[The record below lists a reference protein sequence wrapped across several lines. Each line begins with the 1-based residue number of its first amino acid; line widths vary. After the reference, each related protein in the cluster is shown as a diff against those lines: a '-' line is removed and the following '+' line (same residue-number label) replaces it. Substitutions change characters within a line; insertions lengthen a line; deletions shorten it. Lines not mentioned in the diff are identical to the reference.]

1 VNLLLFWWTCCFF
14 LALFMTE
21 FPWLGNCTIKQHVS
35 IWQKLIRLP
44 TTFFASF
51 EAGAGAMHPP
61 KLLKFALLLSFALAF
76 CPQLSRAIAAGPQES
91 IPSNARDQ
99 PKQAS
104 VRLDSLVEE
113 LLSANPELQA
123 ARKRY
128 EAALTR
134 PAQESALP
142 DPRITAGWASNGWPY
157 PGAGLGSEAGS
168 NIGLQV
174 AQEIPFPGKRALKG
188 GIAQK
193 EADSEAQAVRAMEL
207 RLVAQLKER
216 YYELLYIYEAVDLI
230 HRNRELLQ
238 QMAKVT
244 EARYSA
250 GKAMQQD
257 IIKAGIEVSI
267 LENRL
272 IVLEQKRLS
281 GNAEINALLNRPP
294 EEDMGRPETIS
305 TLPPLEPFE
314 SLRAR
319 ALTASPLLQGQRA
332 VIDSR
337 QLNMQSAQK
346 AYYPDFDV
354 MSGYYNQGAMKPM
367 WEFKVQ
373 ANIPLYFGKKQ
384 RYGLEEA
391 GANLVEAQRTYRNDQ
406 QMLLFRLR
414 DRYVAAEAAL
424 KLMDLYSRQVV
435 PQSELALESSLAS
448 YEGGNVDFLTV
459 LSNFTTIREYQINYF
474 EQRADYLKALSGLEE
489 LTGTPGGPASHQGSS
504 QNEVRR

>member
-1 VNLLLFWWTCCFF
+1 
-14 LALFMTE
+14 
-21 FPWLGNCTIKQHVS
+21 
-35 IWQKLIRLP
+35 
-44 TTFFASF
+44 
-51 EAGAGAMHPP
+51 MHPP
-61 KLLKFALLLSFALAF
+61 GVFRFVFLLSLTLFVPSF
-76 CPQLSRAIAAGPQES
+76 PSGAIAAERQES
-91 IPSNARDQ
+91 YTSRSEGQ
-99 PKQAS
+99 PKQES
-104 VRLDSLVEE
+104 VKLVFLVQE
-113 LLSANPELQA
+113 LLRSNPELQA

-128 EAALTR
+128 EAAMTR
-134 PAQESALP
+134 PSQESALP
-142 DPRITAGWASNGWPY
+142 DPRITTGWVSNGLPY
-157 PGAGLGSEAGS
+157 PGAGLGSEATS
-168 NIGLQV
+168 NIGIQI

-193 EADSEAQAVRAMEL
+193 EADSEAQAVRATEL
-207 RLVAQLKER
+207 RLVAQLKEK

-230 HRNRELLQ
+230 HRNQELLQ
-238 QMAKVT
+238 QMAKVA

-272 IVLEQKRLS
+272 IALEQKKLS
-281 GNAEINALLNRPP
+281 GNAEINALLNRSP
-294 EEDMGRPETIS
+294 DTDLGHPETV
-305 TLPPLEPFE
+305 TALPPLASFE
-314 SLRAR
+314 LLRAQ
-319 ALTASPLLQGQRA
+319 ALESSPLLQGQRA
-332 VIDSR
+332 VIDGR

-354 MSGYYNQGAMKPM
+354 MSGYYNQGSMKPM

-373 ANIPLYFGKKQ
+373 FNIPLYFGKKQ

-391 GANLVEAQRTYRNDQ
+391 GATLGEAQRTYRSEQ

-435 PQSELALESSLAS
+435 PQSELALKSSLAS
-448 YEGGNVDFLTV
+448 YEGGSIDFLTV
-459 LSNFTTIREYQINYF
+459 LSNFNTIRDYQMNYY
-474 EQRADYLKALSGLEE
+474 EQRSEYLIARSGLEE
-489 LTGTPGGPASHQGSS
+489 LTGTPDSPTPNQGLP

>member
-1 VNLLLFWWTCCFF
+1 MHPPGMLRFAFLLSLTLVFSLLLF
-14 LALFMTE
+14 AAI
-21 FPWLGNCTIKQHVS
+21 P
-35 IWQKLIRLP
+35 
-44 TTFFASF
+44 
-51 EAGAGAMHPP
+51 AM
-61 KLLKFALLLSFALAF
+61 A
-76 CPQLSRAIAAGPQES
+76 QES
-91 IPSNARDQ
+91 RSLHQANQ
-99 PKQAS
+99 PKQES
-104 VRLDSLVEE
+104 LKLDSLVGE
-113 LLSANPELQA
+113 LLRANPELQA

-128 EAALTR
+128 EAALAR

-142 DPRITAGWASNGWPY
+142 DPRITAGWIGNRWPY
-157 PGAGLGSEAGS
+157 PGAGLGSEATS

-193 EADSEAQAVRAMEL
+193 EADSEAQAVRATEL
-207 RLVAQLKER
+207 KLVAQLKEK

-230 HRNRELLQ
+230 HRNQELLQ
-238 QMAKVT
+238 QMAKVA

-272 IVLEQKRLS
+272 IVLDQKKLS

-294 EEDMGRPETIS
+294 EADLGRPETVS
-305 TLPPLEPFE
+305 ALPPLTSFE

-319 ALTASPLLQGQRA
+319 ALEASPLLQGQRA
-332 VIDSR
+332 VIDGR
-337 QLNMQSAQK
+337 QLNVQSAQK

-354 MSGYYNQGAMKPM
+354 MSGYYNQGSQKPM

-391 GANLVEAQRTYRNDQ
+391 GANLVEAQRTYRSDQ

-435 PQSELALESSLAS
+435 PQSELALQSSLAS
-448 YEGGNVDFLTV
+448 YEGGSIDFLTV
-459 LSNFTTIREYQINYF
+459 LSNFTTIREYRMNYF
-474 EQRADYLKALSGLEE
+474 EQRAEYLKALSRLEE
-489 LTGTPGGPASHQGSS
+489 LTGTPGGSTANQGLP

>member
-1 VNLLLFWWTCCFF
+1 
-14 LALFMTE
+14 
-21 FPWLGNCTIKQHVS
+21 
-35 IWQKLIRLP
+35 
-44 TTFFASF
+44 
-51 EAGAGAMHPP
+51 MHPP
-61 KLLKFALLLSFALAF
+61 GMLRFTFLLSLTLVFS
-76 CPQLSRAIAAGPQES
+76 PRLSGTIPAMAQES
-91 IPSNARDQ
+91 NPPRPVDQ
-99 PKQAS
+99 PKEQS

-113 LLSANPELQA
+113 LLKANPELQA

-128 EAALTR
+128 EAATTR
-134 PAQESALP
+134 PSQESALP
-142 DPRITAGWASNGWPY
+142 DPRITTGWISNGWPY
-157 PGAGLGSEAGS
+157 PGAGLGSEATS
-168 NIGLQV
+168 NIGIQI
-174 AQEIPFPGKRALKG
+174 AQEVPFPGKRALKG

-193 EADSEAQAVRAMEL
+193 EADSEAQAVRAAEL

-216 YYELLYIYEAVDLI
+216 YYDLLYIYEAVDLI
-230 HRNRELLQ
+230 HRNQELLQ
-238 QMAKVT
+238 QMAKVA

-272 IVLEQKRLS
+272 IALEQKKLS
-281 GNAEINALLNRPP
+281 SNAEINALLNRPP
-294 EEDMGRPETIS
+294 DADLGHPETVS
-305 TLPPLEPFE
+305 VLPPMESFG

-319 ALTASPLLQGQRA
+319 ALEASPLLQGQRA
-332 VIDSR
+332 VIDGR
-337 QLNMQSAQK
+337 QLNVQSAQK

-354 MSGYYNQGAMKPM
+354 MSGYYNQGSMKPM

-373 ANIPLYFGKKQ
+373 FNIPLYFGKKQ

-391 GANLVEAQRTYRNDQ
+391 GANLVEAQRMYRNDQ

-435 PQSELALESSLAS
+435 PQSELALQSSLAS

-459 LSNFTTIREYQINYF
+459 LSNITTIRDYQMNYF
-474 EQRADYLKALSGLEE
+474 EQRAEYLKALSGLEE
-489 LTGTPGGPASHQGSS
+489 LTATPSGSTPHQGPARKEARQ
-504 QNEVRR
+504 